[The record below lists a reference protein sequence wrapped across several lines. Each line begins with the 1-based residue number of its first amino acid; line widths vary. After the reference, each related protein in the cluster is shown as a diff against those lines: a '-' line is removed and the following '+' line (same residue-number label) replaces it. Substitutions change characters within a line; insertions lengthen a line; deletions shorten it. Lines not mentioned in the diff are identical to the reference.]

1 MRLYYD
7 QKGGW
12 AGTQADA
19 KKAFGKD
26 WWEIDV
32 PTSKAELLEFLN
44 LHNCLRD
51 PNLKEDLSFGPIV
64 VEDEPQPFGD
74 KIRTMMEDKSHP
86 QSCSANH
93 EYRDPNAYDVKD
105 VVLNCDRKHLGM
117 ALGAIISRLHDE
129 LEEV

>member
-12 AGTQADA
+12 AGTQSDA

-32 PTSKAELLEFLN
+32 PTSKAEMLEFLN

-51 PNLKEDLSFGPIV
+51 PNLEEDLSFGPIV
-64 VEDEPQPFGD
+64 VEDDGVD
-74 KIRTMMEDKSHP
+74 AHP

-129 LEEV
+129 LGDV

>member
-1 MRLYYD
+1 MQRGIEMRLYYD
-7 QKGGW
+7 QKGNW

-32 PTSKAELLEFLN
+32 PTSKAELLDFLN
-44 LHNCLRD
+44 LHNCLT
-51 PNLKEDLSFGPIV
+51 DLNTVQFPP
-64 VEDEPQPFGD
+64 DEPQPFGD

-86 QSCSANH
+86 QSCSANT
-93 EYRDPNAYDVKD
+93 EYRDPSAYDVRD
-105 VVLNCDRKHLGM
+105 VVLNCDRKHLGS

-129 LEEV
+129 LGDV

>member
-7 QKGGW
+7 QKGNW

-44 LHNCLRD
+44 LHNCLT
-51 PNLKEDLSFGPIV
+51 DLNTVQVPTDGPV
-64 VEDEPQPFGD
+64 TEV
-74 KIRTMMEDKSHP
+74 KSHP

-93 EYRDPNAYDVKD
+93 EYRDPSNYDVRD
-105 VVLNCDRKHLGM
+105 VVLNCDRKHLGS

-129 LEEV
+129 VEGV